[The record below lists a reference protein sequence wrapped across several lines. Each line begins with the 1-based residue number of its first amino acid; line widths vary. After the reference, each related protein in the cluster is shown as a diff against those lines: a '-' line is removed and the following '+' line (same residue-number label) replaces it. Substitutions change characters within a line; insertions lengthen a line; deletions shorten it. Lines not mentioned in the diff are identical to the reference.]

1 MIIRGHDSVDANTRV
16 FLYTEYWTDS
26 NNTRT
31 RQILLKN
38 IEFYQWGGN
47 TNSTYYQGVMIAGYN
62 SSYYDDASATDWR
75 GQFQSRLQGCS
86 IHSSNRSDNYQGF
99 TARHSHFG
107 FAMRNNAAVNVGNHP
122 FWFWSSNHNFKFCN
136 NYSTWSQYCNFY
148 FDSFYEPYTEAA
160 YNYGTRSEDYGV
172 MLHHYIEPTPFRHF
186 IIKNVQ
192 SYPCYFFYSQMDV
205 QFDRLYMDGYRYTPY
220 IAERNGEIHF
230 TDCYIGNRWAK
241 SIDGTLEVDQ
251 LKTTKY
257 WIEVSN
263 TNDRHQYYRS
273 SGRAAHTFY
282 YDVNFQDGTMAETFG
297 AGMIYTDT
305 KGDRFIYSGVDDGAQ
320 LWANVVYVPANT
332 TVRISC
338 KLKSDGGSFS
348 YPYLF
353 AKKQMDG
360 YNRGRFRTKY
370 TNETSTLTPDSTD
383 QSRVVGWYTDVQF
396 SATMK
401 TEWEEERLTID
412 SQKYPYMLVYGLWG
426 FGNMAEEKIYFTEPV
441 LAFDKAPKSVGRA
454 ANGKPIKV
462 RNSFTQ
468 DKKRISGRL

>member
-1 MIIRGHDSVDANTRV
+1 
-16 FLYTEYWTDS
+16 
-26 NNTRT
+26 
-31 RQILLKN
+31 
-38 IEFYQWGGN
+38 
-47 TNSTYYQGVMIAGYN
+47 
-62 SSYYDDASATDWR
+62 
-75 GQFQSRLQGCS
+75 
-86 IHSSNRSDNYQGF
+86 
-99 TARHSHFG
+99 
-107 FAMRNNAAVNVGNHP
+107 
-122 FWFWSSNHNFKFCN
+122 
-136 NYSTWSQYCNFY
+136 
-148 FDSFYEPYTEAA
+148 
-160 YNYGTRSEDYGV
+160 
-172 MLHHYIEPTPFRHF
+172 
-186 IIKNVQ
+186 
-192 SYPCYFFYSQMDV
+192 
-205 QFDRLYMDGYRYTPY
+205 
-220 IAERNGEIHF
+220 
-230 TDCYIGNRWAK
+230 
-241 SIDGTLEVDQ
+241 
-251 LKTTKY
+251 
-257 WIEVSN
+257 
-263 TNDRHQYYRS
+263 
-273 SGRAAHTFY
+273 
-282 YDVNFQDGTMAETFG
+282 MAETFG